1 MGWRGDRLNE
11 VVLER
16 AVGEKGNERAMRG
29 LYRKEG

>member
-1 MGWRGDRLNE
+1 MGSRGDGLKG

-29 LYRKEG
+29 LYRK